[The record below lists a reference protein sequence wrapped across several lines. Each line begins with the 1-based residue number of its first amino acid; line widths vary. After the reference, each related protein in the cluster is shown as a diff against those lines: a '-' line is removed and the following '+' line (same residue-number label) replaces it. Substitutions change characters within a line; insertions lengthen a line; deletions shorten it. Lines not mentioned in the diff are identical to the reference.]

1 MPGSEEH
8 GMALLCEKIVIRRF
22 YSCMMLENG
31 GREKCFGKEC
41 IKLKQQFIFL
51 EQKGWFM
58 FIVTVGAIAFIKYGK
73 R

>member
-1 MPGSEEH
+1 
-8 GMALLCEKIVIRRF
+8 
-22 YSCMMLENG
+22 MMLENG
-31 GREKCFGKEC
+31 GREKCFGKKC

-58 FIVTVGAIAFIKYGK
+58 FIVTVGVIAFIKYGK